1 MSETIELTL
10 PASDWK
16 RLVLQAKER
25 GEDVLDKFVARVTE
39 CLKGG
44 GKHVAV
50 HGQLESFKEV
60 VRLLKKHRVRAAIIA
75 PLETRL
81 QQVENGYLPE
91 DMENAK
97 LALERMKQNPDW
109 PGFDLE
115 HVVVETAATERTLF

>member
-1 MSETIELTL
+1 MVDLTL

-50 HGQLESFKEV
+50 HGQLDSFREV
-60 VRLLKKHRVRAAIIA
+60 VRLLKKYRVRATIIA

-91 DMENAK
+91 DMANAK
-97 LALERMKQNPDW
+97 LAAQRMDADPNW
-109 PGFDLE
+109 RSFDLE
-115 HVVVETAATERTLF
+115 HVVPETAATERTLF

>member
-1 MSETIELTL
+1 MVELTL

-16 RLVLQAKER
+16 RLTLQAKER

-60 VRLLKKHRVRAAIIA
+60 VRLLKKHRVRATIIA
-75 PLETRL
+75 PLETRI

-91 DMENAK
+91 DMANAK
-97 LALERMKQNPDW
+97 LALERMQADPNW

-115 HVVVETAATERTLF
+115 HVVPETETERRLF